1 MTTVYQPLNLISQAE
16 SLPASEPHWKAVRR
30 FHRGELDYQTRRW
43 LLDEGSLTKRL
54 VAASAHFHVCVLGQ
68 HFARPHQNE
77 ARLLHLPARQQC
89 LIREVI
95 LHCDQRPVVFARSLM
110 PLATLNGPFRYLRKL
125 GSLPLG
131 ALLFADP
138 GLKREEFE
146 IAFDTAGS
154 FDVPAQ
160 LGPADQILWG
170 RRSQFLIKGN
180 QLLVGEIFLPA
191 ARDYLC

>member
-1 MTTVYQPLNLISQAE
+1 MTTVYQPLTLFPKAEQAIHRE
-16 SLPASEPHWKAVRR
+16 PNWLPVSRCTSGA
-30 FHRGELDYQTRRW
+30 LDYQTRRW

-54 VAASAHFHVCVLGQ
+54 VAASQHFHVRVLGQ
-68 HFARPHQNE
+68 YFARPHQNE
-77 ARLLHLPARQQC
+77 TRLLHLPQRQHC

-110 PLATLNGPFRYLRKL
+110 PLDTLNGPFRYLRKL

-146 IAFDTAGS
+146 IAYAGAAS
-154 FDVPAQ
+154 FDVPSL
-160 LGPADQILWG
+160 LGPQPEALWG
-170 RRSQFLIKGN
+170 RRSKFRLRGK
-180 QLLVGEIFLPA
+180 QLLVGEIFLPT